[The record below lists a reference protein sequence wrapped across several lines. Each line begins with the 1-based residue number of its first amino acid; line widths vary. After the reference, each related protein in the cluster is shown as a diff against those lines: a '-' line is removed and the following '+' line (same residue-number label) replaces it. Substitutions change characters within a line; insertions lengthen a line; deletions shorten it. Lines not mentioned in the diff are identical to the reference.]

1 MSDYPIV
8 DLSTD
13 ALLTTTRSVRKRL
26 DLTKPVPIGLI
37 RECLEIAVQA
47 PTSANVQNW
56 SFIVVTDAEQRR
68 AIADVYRR
76 TWDLIVASPF
86 AVAVGSR
93 TTPRAIASSAKCP
106 TVRRISPS
114 TSARSLS

>member
-47 PTSANVQNW
+47 PTSSNVQNW

-68 AIADVYRR
+68 AIGDVYRR
-76 TWDLIVASPF
+76 IWDISSCPLSRSPI
-86 AVAVGSR
+86 GSR
-93 TTPRAIASSAKCP
+93 TTPCAMLSSAKCP

-114 TSARSLS
+114 TSAKSPS

>member
-1 MSDYPIV
+1 MSAYPIV
-8 DLSTD
+8 ELSTD

-56 SFIVVTDAEQRR
+56 SFIVVTDPEQRR

-86 AVAVGSR
+86 ACTDRKVGSLTQAGWR
-93 TTPRAIASSAKCP
+93 
-106 TVRRISPS
+106 
-114 TSARSLS
+114 

>member
-56 SFIVVTDAEQRR
+56 GFIVVADVERRGEFSRR
-68 AIADVYRR
+68 ATMDGDHEGAG
-76 TWDLIVASPF
+76 AQSS
-86 AVAVGSR
+86 SR
-93 TTPRAIASSAKCP
+93 VERPP
-106 TVRRISPS
+106 Q
-114 TSARSLS
+114 